1 MVFESWALGKP
12 VIFPRWCIDVKTLM
26 ERNPLSAEAYI
37 YRNRIGLHPETPK
50 EMHRMLRDIDRMRF
64 EDPNFD
70 SRGTGVAEFIDHYI
84 DPAERGFD
92 AKRTAQELISI
103 LSEVS

>member
-1 MVFESWALGKP
+1 
-12 VIFPRWCIDVKTLM
+12 
-26 ERNPLSAEAYI
+26 
-37 YRNRIGLHPETPK
+37 
-50 EMHRMLRDIDRMRF
+50 MLREIDRMRI

-70 SRGTGVAEFIDHYI
+70 SRGPGVAEFIDHYI

-92 AKRTAQELISI
+92 ANRTARELISI

>member
-1 MVFESWALGKP
+1 
-12 VIFPRWCIDVKTLM
+12 
-26 ERNPLSAEAYI
+26 
-37 YRNRIGLHPETPK
+37 
-50 EMHRMLRDIDRMRF
+50 LRDINRKRVQNSNLDMRG
-64 EDPNFD
+64 
-70 SRGTGVAEFIDHYI
+70 SGVAEFIDHYI

>member
-1 MVFESWALGKP
+1 
-12 VIFPRWCIDVKTLM
+12 
-26 ERNPLSAEAYI
+26 
-37 YRNRIGLHPETPK
+37 
-50 EMHRMLRDIDRMRF
+50 MLRDIDRMRF